1 MRKLL
6 TILFV
11 PIAIGIGFFP
21 VSAQELNC
29 TVNVNSQQVQQ
40 SDRRIFETLQKAIYE
55 FVNTTKWTTEQYQ
68 LTERIECSMFI
79 NITSRDNDV
88 FNATIQVQSRRPVYK
103 TSYNSTILNTND
115 QDFEFKY
122 IEFQPLQFSEA
133 TMLSNLTS
141 VLAFY
146 SYMIIAVDNETF
158 APNGGE
164 VYFQK
169 AMAIVNNAQGAIEK
183 GWKQFESTS
192 NRYWFIENFLNPRF
206 KQMRECYYKYHR
218 QGMDVMTAD
227 METGRQAI
235 TECLES
241 IKKVRQ
247 DQQNAYLLRL
257 WFNSKSDEL
266 VNIYT
271 SAFPDV
277 KAKVVAI
284 LSESDPGNVNKY
296 KKILTTSSQ

>member
-1 MRKLL
+1 MRKLIVVVF
-6 TILFV
+6 ILSSAAV
-11 PIAIGIGFFP
+11 L
-21 VSAQELNC
+21 AQELNC
-29 TVNVNSQQVQQ
+29 QVQVVSNQVQQ

-55 FVNTTKWTTEQYQ
+55 FVNTTKWTNDQFQ

-79 NITSRDNDV
+79 NITERVSADE
-88 FNATIQVQSRRPVYK
+88 FKATIQVQSRRPAYK

-146 SYMIIAVDNETF
+146 SYMIIGMDYETF
-158 APNGGE
+158 SPNGGE

-169 AMAIVNNAQGAIEK
+169 AMAIVNNAQGAVEK
-183 GWKQFESTS
+183 GWKQFESTN
-192 NRYWFIENFLNPRF
+192 NRYWFIENILNPRF
-206 KQMRECYYKYHR
+206 KLMRESYYKYHR
-218 QGMDVMTAD
+218 LGMDVMTSD
-227 METGRQAI
+227 MESGRRAI
-235 TECLES
+235 TECLEN

-257 WFNSKSDEL
+257 WFNAKADEL
-266 VNIYT
+266 VNVYS

-277 KAKVVAI
+277 KAKAVAI
-284 LSESDPGNVNKY
+284 LSECDPGNVTKY
-296 KKILTTSSQ
+296 KKILTTNSQ

>member
-6 TILFV
+6 TILFSFV
-11 PIAIGIGFFP
+11 FIAAT
-21 VSAQELNC
+21 AQELNC
-29 TVNVNSQQVQQ
+29 QVQVVSNQVQQ

-55 FVNTTKWTTEQYQ
+55 FVNTTKWTNDQYQ

-79 NITSRDNDV
+79 NITERVSADE
-88 FNATIQVQSRRPVYK
+88 FKATIQVQSRRPVYK
-103 TSYNSTILNTND
+103 TSYNTTLLNIND
-115 QDFEFKY
+115 QDFTFKY

-133 TMLSNLTS
+133 TMLANLTS

-146 SYMIIAVDNETF
+146 SYMIIGVDYETF
-158 APNGGE
+158 SPNGGE

-169 AMAIVNNAQGAIEK
+169 ALAIVNNAQGAVES
-183 GWKQFESTS
+183 GWKQFESTN
-192 NRYWFIENFLNPRF
+192 NRYWLIENFLNPRF
-206 KQMRECYYKYHR
+206 KLMRESYYKYHR
-218 QGMDVMTAD
+218 GGMDVMTAD

-235 TECLES
+235 TECLEN

-257 WFNSKSDEL
+257 WFNAKADEL
-266 VNIYT
+266 VNIYS

-284 LSESDPGNVNKY
+284 LSETDPGNITKY
-296 KKILTTSSQ
+296 KKILTASSQ

>member
-1 MRKLL
+1 MRKL
-6 TILFV
+6 FAV
-11 PIAIGIGFFP
+11 VFFLASMS

-29 TVNVNSQQVQQ
+29 QVQVVSNQVQQ

-55 FVNTTKWTTEQYQ
+55 FVNTTKWTNDQYQ

-79 NITSRDNDV
+79 NITERVSADE
-88 FNATIQVQSRRPVYK
+88 FKATIQVQSRRPVYK
-103 TSYNSTILNTND
+103 TSYNTTLLNTND
-115 QDFEFKY
+115 QDFTFKY

-146 SYMIIAVDNETF
+146 SYMIIAVDYETF
-158 APNGGE
+158 SPNGGE

-169 AMAIVNNAQGAIEK
+169 ALAIVNNAQGAVES
-183 GWKQFESTS
+183 GWKQFESTN
-192 NRYWFIENFLNPRF
+192 NRYWLIENFLNPRF
-206 KQMRECYYKYHR
+206 KLMRDCYYKYHR
-218 QGMDVMTAD
+218 LGMDVMTAD
-227 METGRQAI
+227 MESGRRAI
-235 TECLES
+235 TECLEN
-241 IKKVRQ
+241 IRKVRQ

-266 VNIYT
+266 VNVYS

-284 LSESDPGNVNKY
+284 LSETDPGNIAKY
-296 KKILTTSSQ
+296 KKILTASSQ

>member
-6 TILFV
+6 TIVFV
-11 PIAIGIGFFP
+11 LGFFCA
-21 VSAQELNC
+21 SGQELNC

-55 FVNTTKWTTEQYQ
+55 FVNNTKWTNEQFQ

-79 NITSRDNDV
+79 NITSRTSDE
-88 FNATIQVQSRRPVYK
+88 FKATIQVQSRRPIYK
-103 TSYNSTILNTND
+103 TSYNSTVINNND
-115 QDFEFKY
+115 VDFEFKY
-122 IEFQPLQFSEA
+122 IEFQPLQFSES

-146 SYMIIAVDNETF
+146 SYMIIAIDYETF
-158 APNGGE
+158 SPNGGE

-169 AMAIVNNAQGAIEK
+169 AMAIVNNSQGAVEK

-206 KQMRECYYKYHR
+206 KLMRESYYKYHR
-218 QGMDVMTAD
+218 LGLDVMTAD
-227 METGRQAI
+227 MESGRLAI
-235 TECLES
+235 TETLEN

-247 DQQNAYLLRL
+247 DQQNALLLRL
-257 WFNSKSDEL
+257 WFNAKSDEL
-266 VNIYT
+266 VNIYST
-271 SAFPDV
+271 AFPDV

-284 LSESDPGNVNKY
+284 LSETDPGNATKY
-296 KKILTTSSQ
+296 KKILTSSSQ

>member
-6 TILFV
+6 TIIFLFV
-11 PIAIGIGFFP
+11 FFA

-29 TVNVNSQQVQQ
+29 QVQVNSQQVQQ
-40 SDRRIFETLQKAIYE
+40 SDRRIFETLQKAIFE
-55 FVNTTKWTTEQYQ
+55 FINTTMWTNDQYQ

-79 NITSRDNDV
+79 NITERISADE
-88 FNATIQVQSRRPVYK
+88 FKATIQVQSRRPVYK
-103 TSYNSTILNTND
+103 TSYNSTLLNTND
-115 QDFEFKY
+115 ADLQFKY

-146 SYMIIAVDNETF
+146 AYMIIAIDYESF
-158 APNGGE
+158 SPNGGE
-164 VYFQK
+164 IYFQK
-169 AMAIVNNAQGAIEK
+169 AMAIVNNSQGAVEK

-206 KQMRECYYKYHR
+206 KLMRDSYYKYHR
-218 QGMDVMTAD
+218 LGMDVMTAD
-227 METGRQAI
+227 MESGRLAI
-235 TECLES
+235 TECLDN

-257 WFNSKSDEL
+257 WFNAKADEL
-266 VNIYT
+266 VSIYS

-277 KAKVVAI
+277 KAKAVAI
-284 LSESDPGNVNKY
+284 LSEVDPGNVTKY
-296 KKILTTSSQ
+296 KKILTANTQ

>member
-1 MRKLL
+1 MRKLSVIVFL
-6 TILFV
+6 LAFNSM
-11 PIAIGIGFFP
+11 
-21 VSAQELNC
+21 SAQELNC
-29 TVNVNSQQVQQ
+29 TVQVVSQQVQQ

-55 FVNTTKWTTEQYQ
+55 FVNTTRWTNEQYA

-79 NITSRDNDV
+79 NITERVSADE
-88 FNATIQVQSRRPVYK
+88 FKATIQVQSRRPVYK
-103 TSYNSTILNTND
+103 TSYNTTILNTND
-115 QDFEFKY
+115 QDFQFKY

-146 SYMIIAVDNETF
+146 AYMIIAVDNETF

-169 AMAIVNNAQGAIEK
+169 ALAIVNNAQGAVEK
-183 GWKQFESTS
+183 GWKQFESTN

-206 KQMRECYYKYHR
+206 KLMRDTYYKYHR
-218 QGMDVMTAD
+218 LGLDVMTAD
-227 METGRQAI
+227 MESGRQAI
-235 TECLES
+235 TDCLND

-257 WFNSKSDEL
+257 WFNAKADEL
-266 VNIYT
+266 VNVYT

-277 KAKVVAI
+277 KAKAVAI
-284 LSESDPGNVNKY
+284 LSESDPGNITKY
-296 KKILTTSSQ
+296 KKILTASSQ

>member
-1 MRKLL
+1 MHKLL
-6 TILFV
+6 TIV
-11 PIAIGIGFFP
+11 FFLAFFSA
-21 VSAQELNC
+21 SAQELNC
-29 TVNVNSQQVQQ
+29 QVQVVSQQVQQ

-55 FVNTTKWTTEQYQ
+55 FVNTTKWTNDQYQ

-79 NITSRDNDV
+79 NITERVSADE
-88 FNATIQVQSRRPVYK
+88 FKATIQVQSRRPIYK
-103 TSYNSTILNTND
+103 TSYNSTLLNTND
-115 QDFEFKY
+115 QDFQFKY

-146 SYMIIAVDNETF
+146 AYMIIAVDYESF
-158 APNGGE
+158 SPNGGE
-164 VYFQK
+164 IYFQK
-169 AMAIVNNAQGAIEK
+169 SLAIVNNAQGAVEK
-183 GWKQFESTS
+183 GWKQFESTN

-206 KQMRECYYKYHR
+206 ILMRESYYKYHR
-218 QGMDVMTAD
+218 QGMDVMTGD

-235 TECLES
+235 TECLEN
-241 IKKVRQ
+241 IKKVRT

-257 WFNSKSDEL
+257 WFNAKSDEL
-266 VNIYT
+266 VNIYS

-284 LSESDPGNVNKY
+284 LSETDPGNIAKY
-296 KKILTTSSQ
+296 KKILTTNSQ

>member
-6 TILFV
+6 IILFFV
-11 PIAIGIGFFP
+11 AFFSA
-21 VSAQELNC
+21 SAQELNC
-29 TVNVNSQQVQQ
+29 QVQVVSQQVQQ
-40 SDRRIFETLQKAIYE
+40 SDRRIYETLQKAIFE
-55 FVNTTKWTTEQYQ
+55 FINTTKWTNDQYQ

-79 NITSRDNDV
+79 NITERVSADE
-88 FNATIQVQSRRPVYK
+88 FKATIQVQSRRPVYK

-115 QDFEFKY
+115 QDFQFKY

-146 SYMIIAVDNETF
+146 AYMIIAVDYESF
-158 APNGGE
+158 SPNGGE
-164 VYFQK
+164 IYFQK
-169 AMAIVNNAQGAIEK
+169 AMAIVNNAQGAVEK

-206 KQMRECYYKYHR
+206 KLMRESYYKYHR
-218 QGMDVMTAD
+218 LGMDVMTAD

-235 TECLES
+235 TECLEN
-241 IKKVRQ
+241 IKKVRT

-257 WFNSKSDEL
+257 WFNAKSDEL

-284 LSESDPGNVNKY
+284 LSETDPGNIAKY
-296 KKILTTSSQ
+296 KKILTTNSQ

>member
-6 TILFV
+6 TILFFV
-11 PIAIGIGFFP
+11 AFFSA
-21 VSAQELNC
+21 SAQELNC
-29 TVNVNSQQVQQ
+29 QVQVVSQQVQQ
-40 SDRRIFETLQKAIYE
+40 SDRRIYETLQKAIFE
-55 FVNTTKWTTEQYQ
+55 FINTTKWTNDQYQ

-79 NITSRDNDV
+79 NITERVSADE
-88 FNATIQVQSRRPVYK
+88 FKATIQVQSRRPVYK

-115 QDFEFKY
+115 QDFQFKY

-146 SYMIIAVDNETF
+146 AYMIIAVDYESF
-158 APNGGE
+158 SPNGGE
-164 VYFQK
+164 IYFQK
-169 AMAIVNNAQGAIEK
+169 AMAIVNNAQGAVEK

-206 KQMRECYYKYHR
+206 KLMRESYYKYHR
-218 QGMDVMTAD
+218 LGMDVMTAD

-235 TECLES
+235 TECLEN
-241 IKKVRQ
+241 IKKVRT

-257 WFNSKSDEL
+257 WFNAKSDEL

-284 LSESDPGNVNKY
+284 LSETDPGNIAKY
-296 KKILTTSSQ
+296 KKILTTNSQ

>member
-6 TILFV
+6 VILLLC
-11 PIAIGIGFFP
+11 GFFTAN
-21 VSAQELNC
+21 AQELNC
-29 TVNVNSQQVQQ
+29 TVSVNSQQVQQ

-55 FVNTTKWTTEQYQ
+55 FVNTTKWTNDIYDQ
-68 LTERIECSMFI
+68 TERIECSMII
-79 NITSRDNDV
+79 NISERVSADE
-88 FNATIQVQSRRPVYK
+88 FKATIQVQSRRPIFK

-115 QDFEFKY
+115 PDFEFRY

-146 SYMIIAVDNETF
+146 AYMIIAVDYETF
-158 APNGGE
+158 SPSGGE

-169 AMAIVNNAQGAIEK
+169 AMAIVNNAQGAVER
-183 GWKQFESTS
+183 GWKAFESTN

-206 KQMRECYYKYHR
+206 KSMRDCYYQYHR
-218 QGMDVMTAD
+218 LGMDVMTGD
-227 METGRQAI
+227 MESGRQAI
-235 TECLES
+235 TECLEK

-257 WFNSKSDEL
+257 WFNAKSDEL
-266 VNIYT
+266 VNIYS
-271 SAFPDV
+271 SAFPDI
-277 KAKVVAI
+277 KAKAVAM
-284 LSESDPGNVNKY
+284 LSESDPGNISKY
-296 KKILTTSSQ
+296 KKILTANSQ

>member
-6 TILFV
+6 TILFTL
-11 PIAIGIGFFP
+11 GFFCA
-21 VSAQELNC
+21 SAQELNC
-29 TVNVNSQQVQQ
+29 TVQVNSQQVQQ

-55 FVNTTKWTTEQYQ
+55 FINTTKWTNDQYQ

-79 NITSRDNDV
+79 SISQRVSADE
-88 FNATIQVQSRRPVYK
+88 FKATIQVQSRRPIYK

-115 QDFEFKY
+115 NDFEFKY
-122 IEFQPLQFSEA
+122 IEFQPLQFSES

-146 SYMIIAVDNETF
+146 SYMIIAMDNETF

-169 AMAIVNNAQGAIEK
+169 AMAIVNNAQGAVEK

-192 NRYWFIENFLNPRF
+192 NRYWFVENFLNPRF
-206 KQMRECYYKYHR
+206 KLMRESYYKYHR
-218 QGMDVMTAD
+218 QGLDVMTAD
-227 METGRQAI
+227 VETGRTAI
-235 TECLES
+235 TECLNN
-241 IKKVRQ
+241 IKKVRT

-257 WFNSKSDEL
+257 WFNSKADEL

-271 SAFPDV
+271 TAFPDV
-277 KAKVVAI
+277 KAKAVAI
-284 LSESDPGNVNKY
+284 LSEVDPGNANKY
-296 KKILTTSSQ
+296 KKILTASSQ

>member
-11 PIAIGIGFFP
+11 LGFFCA
-21 VSAQELNC
+21 SAQELNC
-29 TVNVNSQQVQQ
+29 NVNVNSQQVQQ
-40 SDRRIFETLQKAIYE
+40 SDRRIFETLQKAITD
-55 FVNTTKWTTEQYQ
+55 FVNQTKWTNDQYQ

-79 NITSRDNDV
+79 SISSRNSDE
-88 FNATIQVQSRRPVYK
+88 FKATIQVQSRRPIYK
-103 TSYNSTILNTND
+103 TSYNSTVLNTND
-115 QDFEFKY
+115 VDFEFKY
-122 IEFQPLQFSEA
+122 IEFQPLQFSES

-146 SYMIIAVDNETF
+146 SYMIIAMDYETF
-158 APNGGE
+158 SPNGGE

-169 AMAIVNNAQGAIEK
+169 AMAIVNNSQGAIEK

-206 KQMRECYYKYHR
+206 KLMRECYYKYHR
-218 QGMDVMTAD
+218 LGLDVMTAD
-227 METGRQAI
+227 VDGGRTAI
-235 TECLES
+235 TECLNN

-257 WFNSKSDEL
+257 WFNAKADEL
-266 VNIYT
+266 VNVYS

-277 KAKVVAI
+277 KAKAVAI
-284 LSESDPGNVNKY
+284 LSEVDPGNTTKY
-296 KKILTTSSQ
+296 KKILAAGTQ

>member
-6 TILFV
+6 TILFFLAF
-11 PIAIGIGFFP
+11 ISA
-21 VSAQELNC
+21 SAQELNC
-29 TVNVNSQQVQQ
+29 QVQVVSNQVQQ

-55 FVNTTKWTTEQYQ
+55 FVNTTKWTSEQYQ

-79 NITSRDNDV
+79 NITERVSADE
-88 FNATIQVQSRRPVYK
+88 FKATIQVQSRRPIYK

-115 QDFEFKY
+115 QDFTFKY

-169 AMAIVNNAQGAIEK
+169 ALAIVNNAQGAIEP
-183 GWKQFESTS
+183 GWKQFESTN

-206 KQMRECYYKYHR
+206 KLMRDTYYKYHR

-235 TECLES
+235 TECLEN
-241 IKKVRQ
+241 IRKVRQ

-257 WFNSKSDEL
+257 WFNAKADEL
-266 VNIYT
+266 VNIYS

-284 LSESDPGNVNKY
+284 LSETDPGNANKY
-296 KKILTTSSQ
+296 KKILTASSQ